1 MTITELE
8 QAITQLSP
16 QDYIRLREWFEKFEA
31 QQWDV
36 QIERDARSGKLDKI
50 AEKAL
55 NEYRAGKAQEQ
66 PAYPMST
73 TQATAE
79 VFWSAF
85 NVLPVEEKRAV
96 IQHIIQDDNLRQ
108 DLLDLS
114 VIQERRNEP
123 EHPLRVSK
131 PKFGSAKGK
140 IKFAKDFD
148 EPLADFREYM
158 P

>member
-1 MTITELE
+1 MTITEIE

-16 QDYIRLREWFEKFEA
+16 QDYSRLREWFEEFDA
-31 QQWDV
+31 QIWDK
-36 QIERDARSGKLDKI
+36 QIERDAKSGKLDKV

-55 NEYRAGKAQEQ
+55 HEYRTGKAQEQ

-96 IQHIIQDDNLRQ
+96 IQHIIQDENLRQ
-108 DLLDLS
+108 DLMDLS
-114 VIQERRNEP
+114 VIEERRNEP
-123 EHPLRVSK
+123 GRPLHVRKS
-131 PKFGSAKGK
+131 KFGSAKGK
-140 IKFAKDFD
+140 IKFAKGFD